1 MEEVTIIVDEKM
13 DGLRIDKALKD
24 KIDLSRTKL
33 QKLIAEGLV
42 CVDDEPVKSNY
53 KVKLD
58 EEITVDLPEEVEY
71 VVKPYKMD
79 LSIVYEDDDIIVL
92 NKDRGMIVH
101 PTASTKELTLVE
113 GVLYHCGRLSDVNGV
128 LRPGVV
134 HRIDKDTTGLII
146 MAKNNEAH
154 EFLAQ
159 QLANHEMS
167 RKYYALVHGVIGH
180 DHGTI
185 DAPIGRDPYDRQK
198 MAVTDKNSKDSI
210 TYFTVIERFENHS
223 LIECSLKTGRTH
235 QIRVH
240 MEYIGYPV
248 VNDPKYTF
256 RKQKGDGQLLHAHEL
271 TFVHPTTKKSMTL
284 NAELP
289 KDFKSYLQQLREE
302 VIYNE

>member
-1 MEEVTIIVDEKM
+1 MEEITIIVDEQM
-13 DGLRIDKALKD
+13 DGLRIDKALRD

-42 CVDDEPVKSNY
+42 CVDEEPVKSNY

-58 EEITVDLPEEVEY
+58 EEITVDVPEEVEY
-71 VVKPYKMD
+71 VVKPHRMD
-79 LSIVYEDDDIIVL
+79 LDIVYEDDDIIIL
-92 NKDRGMIVH
+92 NKEKGMIVH

-113 GVLYHCGRLSDVNGV
+113 GVLYHCGKLSDVNGV

-146 MAKNNEAH
+146 MAKNNQAH

-159 QLANHEMS
+159 QLANHEMG

-198 MAVTDKNSKDSI
+198 MTVTDKNSKDSI
-210 TYFTVIERFENHS
+210 TYFTVVERFQDHS
-223 LIECSLKTGRTH
+223 LIECALKTGRTH

-271 TFVHPTTKKSMTL
+271 TFVHPTTKESMTV
-284 NAELP
+284 NADLP
-289 KDFKSYLQQLREE
+289 AYFKGYLQKLREE